1 MEVSRRKLWLP
12 MMGMARQ
19 ALAGNK
25 DAEYLA
31 SKIESI
37 VDAYR
42 KQKNDSLQS
51 YEEEYEEIFEEAI
64 EGYHPIDDDDQSAA
78 MEGNDE
84 DQIKG
89 PI

>member
-12 MMGMARQ
+12 IIGMSRQ

-25 DAEYLA
+25 DVEYLA

-42 KQKNDSLQS
+42 KQKNDSL
-51 YEEEYEEIFEEAI
+51 
-64 EGYHPIDDDDQSAA
+64 
-78 MEGNDE
+78 
-84 DQIKG
+84 
-89 PI
+89 

>member
-1 MEVSRRKLWLP
+1 MEVSSRKLWLP

-42 KQKNDSLQS
+42 KQKNDSLQ
-51 YEEEYEEIFEEAI
+51 
-64 EGYHPIDDDDQSAA
+64 
-78 MEGNDE
+78 
-84 DQIKG
+84 
-89 PI
+89 